1 MTSLITLNVGGTL
14 FTTIVSVLQKYPGS
28 MLSAMFDHKDQG
40 MEPLPK
46 TENGHYFLDADPEYF
61 RVILNFLR
69 LGKVVLSDPKCME
82 GVLDL
87 ANYLG
92 LQDVI
97 LEDIGCVHVK
107 KLVQETYI
115 QFLP

>member
-1 MTSLITLNVGGTL
+1 MSRIITLDVGGTL
-14 FTTIVSVLQKYPGS
+14 FKTNVAVLQKYPDS
-28 MLSAMFDHKDQG
+28 LLCAMFDHKDQG

-82 GVLDL
+82 GVLEL
-87 ANYLG
+87 ADY
-92 LQDVI
+92 
-97 LEDIGCVHVK
+97 
-107 KLVQETYI
+107 
-115 QFLP
+115 